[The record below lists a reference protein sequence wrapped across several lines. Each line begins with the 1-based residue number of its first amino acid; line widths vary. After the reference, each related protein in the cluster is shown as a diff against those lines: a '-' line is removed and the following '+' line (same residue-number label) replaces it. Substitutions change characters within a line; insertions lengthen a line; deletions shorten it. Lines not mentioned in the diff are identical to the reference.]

1 MKPKQLAIELQVSD
15 AEVLRL
21 AVQVGLRGVNFKT
34 QFLPE
39 QINLIKKQFAQNI
52 THQLT
57 PGIEQ
62 ELESNPANQPIDAEN
77 AIKQVSESAP
87 VSQADEI
94 GIAEIR
100 QTGLSN
106 AMSASESQQAHIL
119 ETEIQQAADDGLRVG
134 VVKELVRATKEREGA
149 MLVRDAVFNKG
160 QASRDRLNALLK
172 DSAGDDFLT
181 NSQLSS
187 QTYTQT
193 AQTGAATPL
202 DAYAAL
208 KNLGVKL

>member
-1 MKPKQLAIELQVSD
+1 MKLKQLALELQISD

-21 AVQVGLRGVNFKT
+21 AVQLSIKNVGFKT
-34 QFLPE
+34 IFSTE
-39 QINLIKKQFAQNI
+39 QVKAIKQEFAQNSR
-52 THQLT
+52 HQLQPAIEIPKSEPT
-57 PGIEQ
+57 NQVESDGAIEQ
-62 ELESNPANQPIDAEN
+62 SPEILAKSEKQEL
-77 AIKQVSESAP
+77 
-87 VSQADEI
+87 
-94 GIAEIR
+94 GIAEQK
-100 QTGLSN
+100 QTALSN
-106 AMSASESQQAHIL
+106 AMAASENQQAHIL

-149 MLVRDAVFNKG
+149 MLVRDAVFQKG
-160 QASRDRLNALLK
+160 QESRDRLNELFK

-187 QTYTQT
+187 QTYAQT
-193 AQTGAATPL
+193 VQTGAATPL